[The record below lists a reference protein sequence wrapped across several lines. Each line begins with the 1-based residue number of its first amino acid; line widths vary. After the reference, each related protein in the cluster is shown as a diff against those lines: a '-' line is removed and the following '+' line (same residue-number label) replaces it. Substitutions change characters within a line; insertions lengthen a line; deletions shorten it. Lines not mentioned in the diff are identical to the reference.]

1 MMLTFDQPVPDF
13 ELGSEQILYLLV
25 DGGLIDGMLPSL
37 YQVDGPIVLEP
48 IYMLE
53 PYDQLR
59 EVSPC
64 VVQVTPEIQ
73 TWFIEQNVPIAGFFF
88 ASTLSLDVVCDH
100 LRRCITVIS
109 PYGSDVLLK
118 MAHAETAWVLLDNDV
133 AHFWQVIEQAWLPTR
148 LGWKH
153 QLRRLEPATELDWP
167 LAITDRIWAQFGQIS
182 WLTTLETLTAHINQ
196 FFPAMVANHDSLDE
210 PFDVWLN
217 ATALEGYQR
226 GFTSERDLM
235 LYFNIIGFLGETA
248 VTSDDYPEIHQL
260 ITKPSLHTPSQR
272 IEQAAELAYHLSQTP
287 KTPSIQQEQSA

>member
-1 MMLTFDQPVPDF
+1 MMLNFDQPIPEF
-13 ELGSEQILYLLV
+13 ELEPEQTLYLLV
-25 DGGLIDGMLPSL
+25 DGGLIDDMLASL
-37 YQVDGPIVLEP
+37 YQVEGPIELEP

-88 ASTLSLDVVCDH
+88 ASSRSLEALGAHFCH
-100 LRRCITVIS
+100 CISVMS
-109 PYGSDVLLK
+109 PYGSEVLLK

-133 AHFWQVIEQAWLPTR
+133 AHFWYGIEQAWLPTR

-153 QLRRLEPATELDWP
+153 QIRRLEPATLLDWP

-182 WLTTLETLTAHINQ
+182 WLTTLETLTVHISQ
-196 FFPAMVANHDSLDE
+196 FFPAIVANHDSVDE

-235 LYFNIIGFLGETA
+235 FYFNIIGFLGERA
-248 VTSDDYPEIHQL
+248 VTTDDYPEIHQL
-260 ITKPSLHTPSQR
+260 ITRPSLHTPSQR
-272 IEQAAELAYHLSQTP
+272 IERAAELAYHYSQT
-287 KTPSIQQEQSA
+287 SLIQQEPSA